1 MTIFLAPVPIVH
13 VQSMLDDMRQG
24 YKRFAFGSN
33 ALSLFE
39 NSIPVN
45 CESENILSYIYVSK
59 AGEASLDAKAHKQLG
74 IFIQGRLVGWSKGD
88 NRRGQYQGTARRPT
102 SAIDDGPM
110 SCFWEIDMIE
120 PLADRLPISDFAGV
134 GGKPFEEG
142 FVPQGPL
149 LLSRR
154 T

>member
-13 VQSMLDDMRQG
+13 VQSMREDLKKG
-24 YKRFAFGSN
+24 HKRFAFGSN

-39 NSIPVN
+39 NSIPAN
-45 CESENILSYIYVSK
+45 CENENILSYIYVSK
-59 AGEASLDAKAHKQLG
+59 AGEASLDTRAQKQLG
-74 IFIQGRLVGWSKGD
+74 ILIQGRLVGWSKGD
-88 NRRGQYQGTARRPT
+88 NRRGQYQGAACRTA

-110 SCFWEIDMIE
+110 ACFWEIDTIV
-120 PLADRLPISDFAGV
+120 PLADRVPISDFAAT

-142 FVPQGPL
+142 FVPQGPM